1 MKRTVSENDDI
12 EQSQDEEVE
21 TKKVKKNEMT
31 DLEKKLVEMIR
42 RKKKLSMVRKLV
54 HLDPNIHSTSF
65 LINLFWFEEKGKRYF
80 VGEWGNERNKW
91 GRDNTIFRSGFTASC
106 VVLPYRKPVSILPEV
121 NFFFLFKHFLYN

>member
-65 LINLFWFEEKGKRYF
+65 LINLF
-80 VGEWGNERNKW
+80 
-91 GRDNTIFRSGFTASC
+91 
-106 VVLPYRKPVSILPEV
+106 
-121 NFFFLFKHFLYN
+121 